1 MITGRDTVEL
11 NELLDRTSA
20 TLDRQG
26 KAAKAE
32 RVPRDFRE
40 VADALER
47 HRDTLELGDA
57 FPSVLLDRFVE
68 ALRS

>member
-1 MITGRDTVEL
+1 
-11 NELLDRTSA
+11 
-20 TLDRQG
+20 
-26 KAAKAE
+26 
-32 RVPRDFRE
+32 

-47 HRDTLELGDA
+47 HRHTLELGDA